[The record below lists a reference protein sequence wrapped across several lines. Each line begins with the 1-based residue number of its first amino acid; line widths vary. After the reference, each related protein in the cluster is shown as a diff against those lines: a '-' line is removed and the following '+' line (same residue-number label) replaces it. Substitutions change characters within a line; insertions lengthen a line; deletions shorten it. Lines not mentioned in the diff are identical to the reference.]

1 MISNRH
7 IRSQHVAVV
16 VSKDGT
22 TTRTLVIETN
32 LNPSGSDFD
41 ELVEEIVHY
50 MKTRD
55 DLDNAEING
64 RARVS

>member
-55 DLDNAEING
+55 ILDNAEING
-64 RARVS
+64 QARIS